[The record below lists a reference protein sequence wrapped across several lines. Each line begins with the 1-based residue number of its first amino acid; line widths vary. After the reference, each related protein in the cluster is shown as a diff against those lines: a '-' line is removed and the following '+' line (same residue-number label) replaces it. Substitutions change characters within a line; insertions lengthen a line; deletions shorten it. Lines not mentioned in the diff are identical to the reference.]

1 MRDATDAIHALD
13 QFRRDLRDLYDQLT
27 AHDDLQRH
35 CDNQRKR
42 IAELEGLYA
51 GAKAEVAEL
60 KEQTRWMAQT
70 DSRWEAAVRDLEQAK
85 AENNKLRELVRDMR
99 LFILLAS
106 ATAGVSILAH
116 GKPTL
121 GMEAFERRM
130 RELGVEVDA

>member
-1 MRDATDAIHALD
+1 MKSESVTKAWEFYRDNCQGFKEPMRKE
-13 QFRRDLRDLYDQLT
+13 FRRLDGYV
-27 AHDDLQRH
+27 AS
-35 CDNQRKR
+35 
-42 IAELEGLYA
+42 LE
-51 GAKAEVAEL
+51 
-60 KEQTRWMAQT
+60 
-70 DSRWEAAVRDLEQAK
+70 S
-85 AENNKLRELVRDMR
+85 ENAKLRELVRDMR